1 MSSVPVDP
9 NESNAPLVQ
18 IPGIIFCVVAPIF
31 VAIRFWSRIRIQHA
45 LGADDWTI
53 FGIIGEFRR
62 AGLHLELSNAHYRT
76 DFLIACI
83 DTVYQR

>member
-1 MSSVPVDP
+1 MNTVPVDP

-18 IPGIIFCVVAPIF
+18 IPGIVFCVVAPIF

-53 FGIIGEFRR
+53 LISLVSFWR
-62 AGLHLELSNAHYRT
+62 AHLCFKLPNAHYRADLLVT
-76 DFLIACI
+76 CI
-83 DTVYQR
+83 HTVYQR